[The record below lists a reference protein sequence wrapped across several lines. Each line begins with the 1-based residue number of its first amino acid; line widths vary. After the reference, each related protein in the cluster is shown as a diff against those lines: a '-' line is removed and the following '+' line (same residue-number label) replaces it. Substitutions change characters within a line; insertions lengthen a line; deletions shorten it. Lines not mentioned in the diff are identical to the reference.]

1 MRTGKDASRAGI
13 LDGLERLV
21 AAIAADD
28 AVVVYY
34 SGHGGRIVRP
44 DFAARKAAGLS
55 VDYQFIVPF
64 DLEQSEADDFRGIT
78 SEELTQFQRR
88 LTDAFRSHGAVPN
101 VTTILDCCHSG
112 YMARNIDSRPKS
124 IDVEQTVLR
133 DAKSFRMLGIS
144 EHLQKLGREVE
155 LSGIVTNPD
164 AVRMVACQPEE
175 SAYELAST
183 RGGRHGAMTDALATV
198 LDGLGD
204 AAVPW
209 AVVGDL
215 VRRRVRAL
223 QPEQRPEVE
232 GPSERLP
239 FSAASAAASDA
250 LAITTIRGVSTV
262 EAGELLGLAVGDELD
277 IVAAADGERVG
288 EATVKELAGG
298 AAVLHVEGAAA
309 AAIADGTAIA
319 VPRNISVPKLFVHI
333 GDVGQGADALR
344 REIERSTRL
353 AVTERPAEAIAG
365 VGPGPAAGSVT
376 LLDAAGAP
384 WRATPFADDAA
395 GRRELVDSLQA
406 LAVGHRLLDLS
417 SGTGASSLGPV
428 VDVQFGRVDT
438 SGAAPTHAPL
448 ALHGERLKA
457 GDTVHLAV
465 CNTGPGAAVRVD
477 LRRRRVGT
485 LERAVE
491 GGAQR
496 VRPRGGRRGGRPLR
510 VVGRR
515 GRGVVLA
522 ARRAHRRPAGR
533 ASGDVRRAGGRPPG
547 RPVEPQPTG
556 GRGPRCARLGPR
568 SDDRRGAHRDAR
580 STGRGGH

>member
-1 MRTGKDASRAGI
+1 
-13 LDGLERLV
+13 
-21 AAIAADD
+21 
-28 AVVVYY
+28 
-34 SGHGGRIVRP
+34 
-44 DFAARKAAGLS
+44 
-55 VDYQFIVPF
+55 
-64 DLEQSEADDFRGIT
+64 
-78 SEELTQFQRR
+78 
-88 LTDAFRSHGAVPN
+88 
-101 VTTILDCCHSG
+101 
-112 YMARNIDSRPKS
+112 MARNIDSRPKS

-298 AAVLHVEGAAA
+298 AAVL
-309 AAIADGTAIA
+309 
-319 VPRNISVPKLFVHI
+319 
-333 GDVGQGADALR
+333 QR
-344 REIERSTRL
+344 RGCRGRRHRRRHRHRR
-353 AVTERPAEAIAG
+353 APQHQRAEA
-365 VGPGPAAGSVT
+365 V
-376 LLDAAGAP
+376 
-384 WRATPFADDAA
+384 
-395 GRRELVDSLQA
+395 
-406 LAVGHRLLDLS
+406 
-417 SGTGASSLGPV
+417 
-428 VDVQFGRVDT
+428 
-438 SGAAPTHAPL
+438 
-448 ALHGERLKA
+448 
-457 GDTVHLAV
+457 
-465 CNTGPGAAVRVD
+465 
-477 LRRRRVGT
+477 
-485 LERAVE
+485 
-491 GGAQR
+491 
-496 VRPRGGRRGGRPLR
+496 
-510 VVGRR
+510 
-515 GRGVVLA
+515 
-522 ARRAHRRPAGR
+522 RAHRRRRARRRRPAPRDRAQHAPRRHRAAGRGHRRCRPRSRRRQRHAARRRRCAVARHPVRRRRGRTPRARRFPAGAGGRSSPARPLVRHRRQLAGPSGGRAVRTASTPAGR
-533 ASGDVRRAGGRPPG
+533 RRRTRRWPCTASG
-547 RPVEPQPTG
+547 
-556 GRGPRCARLGPR
+556 
-568 SDDRRGAHRDAR
+568 
-580 STGRGGH
+580 